1 MNAEPS
7 MLQQLQTV
15 AVAALQADPRFDG
28 TSSANGQP
36 IPVIT
41 EYKNDIITQIE
52 TALGSVGICA
62 VLVTPLFELFDELLY
77 PGELSGWAYPS
88 VNILENVPAN
98 QSPSGTQIHAIT
110 LASYTVAILHC
121 LSTGLPVADIAES
134 PPHFIALKRPLVLVG
149 EGPPLSYQVNFQ
161 AHVTLP

>member
-1 MNAEPS
+1 MNTEPS
-7 MLQQLQTV
+7 MLQQLQNV
-15 AVAALQADPRFDG
+15 AVSALEADPMFDG
-28 TSSANGQP
+28 TMSANGQA

-41 EYKNDIITQIE
+41 EYKNDIVTQIE

-62 VLVTPLFELFDELLY
+62 VVVTPLFELFDELLY

-88 VNILENVPAN
+88 VNIQEDVPAN

-110 LASYTVAILHC
+110 LATRVVAVLHC
-121 LSTGLPVADIAES
+121 LPTGLTVGDVAES
-134 PPHFIALKRPLVLVG
+134 PPRFIGLKRPLVLVG